1 MSTLLKTQKNQ
12 TIFLL
17 SVFAILFCLR
27 RPDIWIGG
35 RFWAEEGTYFYHNA
49 LVQPPSE
56 ALTYVFGGY
65 LNLAANFFTL
75 LSTWIVPI
83 DYAPYVTIFAGLLFA
98 LLPFFLLFTAQD
110 AWLQNFRTK
119 LIITFLFLLV
129 PASSEISLQSL
140 HIQFYLALSC
150 AIIAALET
158 QNNYQRWFRLAVLF
172 FAPLCGLMV
181 IPLIAVFG
189 LRFIVERK
197 WLRFEQTLFLAIGS
211 AVQIFFFYQHISGST
226 RHYGFSVVDFLSVCF
241 ARDLLIP
248 FLGMNRLS
256 IHFIHGLHQALQNH
270 HIPLRTCLIALI
282 AMIPILFWLLRYPKT
297 RPAFWFLLSALLLR
311 AISIYGGIGGALDM
325 IDPYSSERYIFC
337 SQALFCLALVYF
349 AVSLTGLNK
358 KIVDFLILWLIFV
371 GMFNYLFPFP
381 ATAHGPSWHKE
392 ISIWKND
399 HNYKPKCWPD
409 SWAVEIPNK

>member
-49 LVQPPSE
+49 LVQSPYE

-98 LLPFFLLFTAQD
+98 LLPLFLLFTAQD

-189 LRFIVERK
+189 LRFIIERK

-248 FLGMNRLS
+248 FFGMTNRS
-256 IHFIHGLHQALQNH
+256 VNFIQGLHQIRLEH
-270 HIPLRTCLIALI
+270 HIPIRTCLVTLTAISV
-282 AMIPILFWLLRYPKT
+282 MLFWLFRYSKV
-297 RPAFWFLLSALLLR
+297 RPAFWFLLAAILLR
-311 AISIYGGIGGALDM
+311 SVSIYGGIGGGLDM
-325 IDPYSSERYIFC
+325 IDAYASERYIFC
-337 SQALFCLALVYF
+337 SQALLCLSLVYF
-349 AVSLTGLNK
+349 ASNLSGVNK
-358 KIVDFLILWLIFV
+358 RFANLLILWLIVV
-371 GMFNYLFPFP
+371 GTFNYFYPFP
-381 ATAHGPSWHKE
+381 ATAHGPSWYKE

-399 HNYKPKCWPD
+399 HNYKPRCWPD
-409 SWAVEIPNK
+409 HWVVEIPNK

>member
-1 MSTLLKTQKNQ
+1 MSTLLKTKKNQ

-17 SVFAILFCLR
+17 FVFAILLCLR

-49 LVQPPSE
+49 LVQSPSE

-75 LSTWIVPI
+75 LSTWVVPT
-83 DYAPYVTIFAGLLFA
+83 DYAPYVTICAGLLFA
-98 LLPFFLLFTAQD
+98 LLPLFLLFTAQD
-110 AWLQNFRTK
+110 AWLQNFKTK
-119 LIITFLFLLV
+119 LVITFLFLLV

-150 AIIAALET
+150 AIIAALEI
-158 QNNYQRWFRLAVLF
+158 QNNYQRWLRLVVLF

-181 IPLIAVFG
+181 VPLIAVFG
-189 LRFIVERK
+189 LRFITERK
-197 WLRFEQTLFLAIGS
+197 RLRFEQTLLLTIGS
-211 AVQIFFFYQHISGST
+211 AIQIFFFYQHITGST
-226 RHYGFSVVDFLSVCF
+226 RHYGFSVVDFLSVSF

-248 FLGMNRLS
+248 FFGITKPS
-256 IHFIHGLHQALQNH
+256 IHFIQELHQARLNS
-270 HIPLRTCLIALI
+270 HIPFRTCLIVLI
-282 AMIPILFWLLRYPKT
+282 AISPILFWLLRYPKT

-311 AISIYGGIGGALDM
+311 VVSIYGGIGGALDM
-325 IDPYSSERYIFC
+325 IDPYSSERYVFC

-349 AVSLTGLNK
+349 AVSLNGSTK
-358 KIVDFLILWLIFV
+358 KIVDFLILWLIVV
-371 GMFNYLFPFP
+371 GMFNYLLPFP
-381 ATAHGPSWHKE
+381 ATAHGPSWYKE

-399 HNYKPKCWPD
+399 HNYKPRCWPD
-409 SWAVEIPNK
+409 NWVVEIPNK